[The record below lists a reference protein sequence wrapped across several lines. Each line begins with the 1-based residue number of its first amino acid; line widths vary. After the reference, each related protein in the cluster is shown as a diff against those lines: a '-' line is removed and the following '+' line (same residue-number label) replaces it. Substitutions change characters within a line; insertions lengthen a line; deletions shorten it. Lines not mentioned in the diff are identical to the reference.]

1 MAAFLAEIARVVD
14 PALDECF
21 PPGSGVT
28 LRAGPGRC
36 YMASAFMLAVGI
48 VAKKKKKKIVLKE
61 QTGSDNGESSEKACM
76 CYVNDGVRGP
86 FNCILSSMILRT

>member
-36 YMASAFMLAVGI
+36 YVASAFMLAE
-48 VAKKKKKKIVLKE
+48 KKKKIVLKE

-76 CYVNDGVRGP
+76 CYVNEGVRGP

>member
-1 MAAFLAEIARVVD
+1 MAFLAEIARVVD

-36 YMASAFMLAVGI
+36 YMASAFMLAE
-48 VAKKKKKKIVLKE
+48 KKKNRIKGTNRLGEEKHSKQREEKKE
-61 QTGSDNGESSEKACM
+61 GSS
-76 CYVNDGVRGP
+76 
-86 FNCILSSMILRT
+86 T